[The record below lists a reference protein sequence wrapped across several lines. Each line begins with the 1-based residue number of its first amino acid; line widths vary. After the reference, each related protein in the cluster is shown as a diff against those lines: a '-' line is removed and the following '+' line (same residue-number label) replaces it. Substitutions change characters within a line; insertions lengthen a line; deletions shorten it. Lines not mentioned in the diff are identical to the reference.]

1 MLFDSIFYLLLNALI
16 RRDQKVSI
24 FNRDTLVLDLLVC
37 SGLIFYTINNKKYKN
52 YLIDIN

>member
-37 SGLIFYTINNKKYKN
+37 AGLIVYTIKNKKYNN
-52 YLIDIN
+52 Y